1 MDDGTR
7 NEGGRGG
14 GTTGLQWVGLLFFP
28 LSLAQLPEPTTTPLI
43 ADLGGPLV
51 GVGRAQ
57 QLPTQARNRS
67 YDDRQLTDTDS
78 QPGVII
84 FFTAI
89 KVDKC
94 RQIADIDNNNNNI
107 IV

>member
-67 YDDRQLTDTDS
+67 YDDRQLTDTGS

-84 FFTAI
+84 SFLLL
-89 KVDKC
+89 
-94 RQIADIDNNNNNI
+94 
-107 IV
+107 